1 MGLAVIKEPM
11 IMKVRLVQTV
21 LISLLLGVIYLGQD
35 YDRAGIMNINGAL
48 FLLLTNMTFQN
59 MFAVVQVFCLE
70 LPIFLREHFNGMY
83 RTDVYYICKQLA
95 EFPLFV
101 ITPIIFTSIFYY
113 MVGLNPLF
121 ERFLVTNL
129 ILLIVV
135 QVVVSF
141 GYFISCLASDLQVA
155 LALAPPLIIPLM
167 LFGGFFLQSSSI
179 PDWLIWLKYLS
190 WFLYSN
196 ELLMINQWQGVKF
209 DCKLPILPNNST
221 VDSTGALNATT
232 SSSIVTSLAGNNS
245 TNVGAVPGLCFPDG
259 EAVLKFYGF
268 DIDNYAL
275 DISMLVVLAVV
286 FRFLGYLVLLA
297 KTYRK
302 SK

>member
-1 MGLAVIKEPM
+1 
-11 IMKVRLVQTV
+11 
-21 LISLLLGVIYLGQD
+21 
-35 YDRAGIMNINGAL
+35 
-48 FLLLTNMTFQN
+48 
-59 MFAVVQVFCLE
+59 
-70 LPIFLREHFNGMY
+70 
-83 RTDVYYICKQLA
+83 
-95 EFPLFV
+95 
-101 ITPIIFTSIFYY
+101 
-113 MVGLNPLF
+113 
-121 ERFLVTNL
+121 
-129 ILLIVV
+129 
-135 QVVVSF
+135 
-141 GYFISCLASDLQVA
+141 
-155 LALAPPLIIPLM
+155 
-167 LFGGFFLQSSSI
+167 
-179 PDWLIWLKYLS
+179 
-190 WFLYSN
+190 
-196 ELLMINQWQGVKF
+196 MINQWQGVKF

-221 VDSTGALNATT
+221 VDSAGTLNATT